1 MTRFSERW
9 KRKAATR
16 FADAQRAGV
25 AQDLDSFLDEF
36 YRLRR
41 FTPDELGHLDLSTD
55 ARRFLTE
62 EGLPEDA
69 APFLSLE
76 PKSNLLQPVLVQWRC
91 SDDRRRVRL
100 ATCFSLYSDGS
111 GNPICLDIAGHGS
124 LLWFDHETEL
134 SRERYVNASVIQLA
148 EFLLLRMV
156 DPNARDHR
164 SRYAEIDPDA
174 LLPGTFWHAE
184 CAL

>member
-1 MTRFSERW
+1 MRFSERW
-9 KRKAATR
+9 NRKAATR

-25 AQDLDSFLDEF
+25 ALDLGSFLDEF

-41 FTPDELGHLDLSTD
+41 FTSDELAHLDLSSD
-55 ARRFLTE
+55 ALRFLTD

-69 APFLSLE
+69 APFLSLQ
-76 PKSNLLQPVLVQWRC
+76 PRSNLLRPVLEQWHC
-91 SDDRRRVRL
+91 SDEHRRVRL
-100 ATCFSLYSDGS
+100 ATCYSLYSDGS
-111 GNPICLDIAGHGS
+111 GNPICLDIARHGS

-134 SRERYVNASVIQLA
+134 ARECYVNQSVMHLA

-156 DPNARDHR
+156 DPNIQNPTT
-164 SRYAEIDPDA
+164 RYAGIEPDA

-184 CAL
+184 CAR